1 MKQSQTGPR
10 SGPSQR
16 QLRVG
21 EQMRH
26 SLSQIL
32 QREFFRDPDLSDAH
46 NITVTEIRVSPDLK
60 NATAYVIR
68 LGGGDME
75 ATLDA
80 LNRASGFLRS
90 NIAQEV
96 RMKYTPRLKFE
107 TDTSFDY
114 ATHIDDI
121 LKDERVA
128 RDLKNEDDTD
138 GAEEEE

>member
-1 MKQSQTGPR
+1 MKHTQQ
-10 SGPSQR
+10 GPSQR

-46 NITVTEIRVSPDLK
+46 NITVTEVRVSPDLK
-60 NATAYVIR
+60 NATAFVIR
-68 LGGGDME
+68 LGGGDMD
-75 ATLDA
+75 ATLSA

-90 NIAQEV
+90 NLAGEI
-96 RMKYTPRLKFE
+96 RMKFTPRLKFE

-128 RDLKNEDDTD
+128 RDLREDESDSD
-138 GAEEEE
+138 GDEEE

>member
-1 MKQSQTGPR
+1 MKHSQT
-10 SGPSQR
+10 GPSQR

-46 NITVTEIRVSPDLK
+46 NITVTEVRVSPDLK
-60 NATAYVIR
+60 NATAFVIR
-68 LGGGDME
+68 LGGGDMD
-75 ATLDA
+75 ATLEA
-80 LNRASGFLRS
+80 LNRASGFLRT
-90 NIAQEV
+90 NVAQDV
-96 RMKYTPRLKFE
+96 RMKFTPRLTFE

-114 ATHIDDI
+114 ANHIDDL

-128 RDLKNEDDTD
+128 RDLRDDENED
-138 GAEEEE
+138 EE